1 METEYQNKPG
11 KSIPGF
17 PKKWTLGFQL
27 IVLIIILALV
37 GAGVY
42 YGYPYLNNASKGNKA
57 DLRAGFN
64 NFVGFAPGIDINGG
78 AAPNKESRMYKEFGL
93 TFEAIRMDDMQKL
106 NDALKNGDLDFIFTT
121 TDISPIGMDRTS
133 DLAKMSVMQFL
144 KIDDSRG
151 ADVFIV
157 DRSINTVADLKGK
170 KIACALG
177 WPSNT
182 LLHAT
187 LEAGGLT
194 EEDVKI
200 LPMGDPFAAKTAF
213 TTGNADATV
222 VWSPDDEECL
232 KSRDAKVLTSTDLL
246 PNIIMDGFI
255 ARKDVLE
262 KKKDLFIKLS
272 RAWLTANSEMKD
284 PSKMAQAAQTYK
296 KAFQVPDDVSIILG
310 GMKKI
315 HYATYGDNVN
325 FFGLSTDFTG
335 ITGQQ
340 LYTKMARVYK
350 TGYGNKLTNIVPWAE
365 ASYPGIVQ
373 EISDLKGDAHA
384 AEGQIQFEAPTTA
397 DVKAPAVA
405 IKPVIINFAT
415 GSWALTSE
423 MKEKIENQLG
433 QLSVEFAGMK
443 VRIEGNTDN
452 VGSAAMNRELSQKR
466 AKSVGDYLVKTY
478 NFDPNR
484 FIIVGNGP
492 DKPVSDNNTEDRK
505 SCKPPDRVPAIGKI
519 IGKPPPATRDP
530 A

>member
-1 METEYQNKPG
+1 MTTDYQSQPG
-11 KSIPGF
+11 RSIPGF
-17 PKKWTLGFQL
+17 PKKWTFGFQL
-27 IVLIIILALV
+27 LVLLLIIGAV
-37 GAGVY
+37 GVGVY
-42 YGYPYLNNASKGNKA
+42 YGYPYINKASKGNKA

-64 NFVGFAPGIDINGG
+64 NFVGFAPGLYMNGG
-78 AAPNKESRMYKEFGL
+78 AKPNKESRMYTEFGV
-93 TFEAIRMDDMQKL
+93 TFEAVRMDDMQKL

-121 TDISPIGMDRTS
+121 TDISPIGMDRSS
-133 DLAKMSVMQFL
+133 DLAKMSVVQFL

-157 DRSINTVADLKGK
+157 DKSINTIADLKGK

-194 EEDVKI
+194 QDDVTI

-232 KSRDAKVLTSTDLL
+232 RSRDAKVLTSTNSL

-255 ARKDVLE
+255 ARKEVLE
-262 KKKDLFIKLS
+262 EKKDLFIKLS
-272 RAWLTANSEMKD
+272 KAWLAANAEMRD
-284 PSKMAQAAQTYK
+284 PEKMEQAAQIYK
-296 KAFQVPDDVSIILG
+296 TAFEVPDDVSIILD

-315 HYATYGDNVN
+315 HFANYGDNVN
-325 FFGLSTDFTG
+325 FFGLSTDYTG

-350 TGYGNKLTNIVPWAE
+350 NGYGNSLTNIVPWAE
-365 ASYPGIVQ
+365 ASYPEIVQ
-373 EISDLKGDAHA
+373 AITDLQGDAHV
-384 AEGQIQFEAPTTA
+384 AEGQITFEEPTEA

-405 IKPVIINFAT
+405 VKPIIINFAT
-415 GSWALTSE
+415 GSWTLTAE
-423 MKEKIENQLG
+423 MKDKIENQLG

-443 VRIEGNTDN
+443 VRIEGNTDI
-452 VGSAAMNRELSQKR
+452 VGSANMNRELSRKR
-466 AKSVGDYLVKTY
+466 AQSVADYLVKTY
-478 NFDPNR
+478 SFDPNR

-492 DKPVSDNNTEDRK
+492 DKPVADNSTEEGRA
-505 SCKPPDRVPAIGKI
+505 SNRRTEFQLLGE
-519 IGKPPPATRDP
+519 
-530 A
+530 

>member
-1 METEYQNKPG
+1 MATNYQEKPG
-11 KSIPGF
+11 RSIPGF
-17 PKKWTLGFQL
+17 PKKWTLGFQV
-27 IVLIIILALV
+27 IVLLFIIALV

-42 YGYPYLNNASKGNKA
+42 FGYPYINKATKGNKA
-57 DLRAGFN
+57 DLRGGFN
-64 NFVGFAPGIDINGG
+64 NFVGFAPGINMNGG
-78 AAPNKESRMYKEFGL
+78 AAPNKDSRMYKEFGV

-121 TDISPIGMDRTS
+121 TDISPIGMDRSS
-133 DLAKMSVMQFL
+133 DLAKMSVVQFL

-157 DRSINTVADLKGK
+157 DKSIKTVADLRGK

-194 EEDVKI
+194 EQDVEI

-232 KSRDAKVLTSTDLL
+232 NSRDAKILTSTDLL

-255 ARKDVLE
+255 ARKEVLE
-262 KKKDLFIKLS
+262 EKKDLFIKLS
-272 RAWLTANSEMKD
+272 RAWLVANSEMKD
-284 PSKMAQAAQTYK
+284 PEKMAKAAQTYK
-296 KAFQVPDDVSIILG
+296 IAFEVPDDVSIILD

-315 HYATYGDNVN
+315 HFANYGDNIN
-325 FFGLSTDFTG
+325 FFGLSTDYTG
-335 ITGQQ
+335 LTGQQ

-350 TGYGNKLTNIVPWAE
+350 TGYGNNLTNIVPWAE
-365 ASYPGIVQ
+365 ASYPGVIQ
-373 EISDLKGDAHA
+373 SINDLTGEAHV
-384 AEGQIQFEAPTTA
+384 AEGQIRFEAPTA
-397 DVKAPAVA
+397 SDQNAPAVA
-405 IKPVIINFAT
+405 IKPIIINFETA
-415 GSWALTSE
+415 SWTLTSS
-423 MKEKIENQLG
+423 MKEIIENELG
-433 QLSVEFAGMK
+433 RLSVEFAGMK
-443 VRIEGNTDN
+443 VRIEGNTDI
-452 VGSAAMNRELSQKR
+452 VGSAAMNRDLSYKR
-466 AKSVGDYLVKTY
+466 AKSVADYLVKTY

-492 DKPVSDNNTEDRK
+492 DKPVADNNSEEGRAANRRTEFQLL
-505 SCKPPDRVPAIGKI
+505 GK
-519 IGKPPPATRDP
+519 
-530 A
+530 

>member
-1 METEYQNKPG
+1 MATEYENKSG
-11 KSIPGF
+11 RSIPGF
-17 PKKWTLGFQL
+17 PKSWTFGFQL
-27 IVLIIILALV
+27 IMLLLIL
-37 GAGVY
+37 GAIGVGVY
-42 YGYPYLNNASKGNKA
+42 YGYPYLKNRSAGSQA
-57 DLRAGFN
+57 ELRAGFN
-64 NFVGFAPGIDINGG
+64 NFVGFAPGLYLNGG
-78 AAPNKESRMYKEFGL
+78 AAPNKESRMYKEFGVL
-93 TFEAIRMDDMQKL
+93 FEAIRMDDMQKL

-133 DLAKMSVMQFL
+133 DLAKMSVVQFL

-157 DRSINTVADLKGK
+157 DESINSVADLKGK

-194 EEDVKI
+194 EKDVQI

-232 KSRDAKVLTSTDLL
+232 KSRAAKVLTSTELL

-262 KKKDLFIKLS
+262 KKKDLFVKLS
-272 RAWLTANSEMKD
+272 RAWLVANSEMND
-284 PSKMAQAAQTYK
+284 PAKMAAAAQVYK
-296 KAFQVPDDVSIILG
+296 AAFEVPDDVSIILD

-315 HYATYGDNVN
+315 HFATYGDNVN
-325 FFGLSTDFTG
+325 FFGLSTEYTG

-350 TGYGNKLTNIVPWAE
+350 TGYGNNLSSIVPWAE

-373 EISDLKGDAHA
+373 AITDLQGDLHA
-384 AEGQIQFEAPTTA
+384 AEGQIRFEAPTAA
-397 DVKAPAVA
+397 DETAPAVA
-405 IKPVIINFAT
+405 IKPIIINFAT
-415 GSWALTSE
+415 GSWALSPE
-423 MKEKIENQLG
+423 MKDKIENQLG

-452 VGSAAMNRELSQKR
+452 VGGAAMNRELSYKR
-466 AKSVGDYLVKTY
+466 ARSVADYLVKTY

-492 DKPVSDNNTEDRK
+492 DKPVADNNTEEGRYAN
-505 SCKPPDRVPAIGKI
+505 RRTEFQLLGK
-519 IGKPPPATRDP
+519 
-530 A
+530 

>member
-1 METEYQNKPG
+1 MATDYQTNPG
-11 KSIPGF
+11 TSIPGF
-17 PKKWTLGFQL
+17 PKKWTFGFQL
-27 IVLIIILALV
+27 LVLILILGLI

-42 YGYPYLNNASKGNKA
+42 YGYPYINKASKGNRA

-64 NFVGFAPGIDINGG
+64 NFVGFAPGIDMNGG
-78 AAPNKESRMYKEFGL
+78 AAPNKTSRMYKEFGL
-93 TFEAIRMDDMQKL
+93 TFQAVRMDDMQKL

-121 TDISPIGMDRTS
+121 TDISPIGMDRSS
-133 DLAKMSVMQFL
+133 DLAKMSVVQFL

-157 DRSINTVADLKGK
+157 DKSINTVADLKGK

-194 EEDVKI
+194 EKDVKI
-200 LPMGDPFAAKTAF
+200 LPMGDPMAAKTAF
-213 TTGNADATV
+213 VTGNADATV

-232 KSRDAKVLTSTDLL
+232 KSRDAKVLTNTDLL

-255 ARKDVLE
+255 ARKEVLD
-262 KKKDLFIKLS
+262 KKKELFVKLS
-272 RAWLTANSEMKD
+272 RAWLVANSEMKD
-284 PSKMAQAAQTYK
+284 PAKMAKAAQTYK
-296 KAFQVPDDVSIILG
+296 TAFEVPDDVSIILG

-315 HYATYGDNVN
+315 HFATYGDNIN
-325 FFGLSTDFTG
+325 FFGLSTDYTG

-350 TGYGNKLTNIVPWAE
+350 TGYGNNLTNIVPWAE
-365 ASYPGIVQ
+365 ASYPGIIQV
-373 EISDLKGDAHA
+373 INDLKGDAHS
-384 AEGQIQFEAPTTA
+384 AEGQIQFKAPTAA
-397 DVKAPAVA
+397 DATAPAVA
-405 IKPVIINFAT
+405 IKPIIINFAT
-415 GSWALTSE
+415 ASWALSSE

-452 VGSAAMNRELSQKR
+452 IGSAEMNKELSRKR
-466 AKSVGDYLVKTY
+466 AKSVADYLVKTY
-478 NFDPNR
+478 NFDSNR

-492 DKPVSDNNTEDRK
+492 DKPVANNNSEEGRAANRRTEFQLL
-505 SCKPPDRVPAIGKI
+505 GK
-519 IGKPPPATRDP
+519 
-530 A
+530 

>member
-1 METEYQNKPG
+1 MATTDYQNKPG
-11 KSIPGF
+11 MSIPGF
-17 PKKWTLGFQL
+17 PKSWTFGFQL
-27 IVLIIILALV
+27 IVLIILLGGI

-42 YGYPYLNNASKGNKA
+42 FGYPYMNKASKGNKA

-64 NFVGFAPGIDINGG
+64 NFVGFAPGIDMNGG
-78 AAPNKESRMYKEFGL
+78 AAPNKNSRMFTEFGL
-93 TFEAIRMDDMQKL
+93 TFEAIRMDDMMKL

-121 TDISPIGMDRTS
+121 TDISPIGMDRSS
-133 DLAKMSVMQFL
+133 DLAKMSVVQFL

-157 DRSINTVADLKGK
+157 DSKINTVADLKGK

-194 EEDVKI
+194 EADVTI
-200 LPMGDPFAAKTAF
+200 LPMGDPSAAKTAF

-232 KSRDAKVLTSTDLL
+232 KTRSSKVLTSTDLL

-255 ARKDVLE
+255 ARKEVLE

-272 RAWLTANSEMKD
+272 KAWLVANSEMKD
-284 PSKMAQAAQTYK
+284 PDKMAKAAQTYK
-296 KAFQVPDDVSIILG
+296 TAFEVPDDVRIILS

-315 HYATYGDNVN
+315 HFATYGDNVN
-325 FFGLSTDFTG
+325 FFGLSTDYAG

-350 TGYGNKLTNIVPWAE
+350 NGYGNKLNNIVSWAE

-373 EISDLKGDAHA
+373 AITDLQGDSHA
-384 AEGQIQFEAPTTA
+384 AEGQIKFQAPTA
-397 DVKAPAVA
+397 AEAKSPALA
-405 IKPVIINFAT
+405 TKPIIINFET
-415 GSWALTSE
+415 GSSSLSPD
-423 MKEKIENQLG
+423 MKTKIENQLG

-452 VGSAAMNRELSQKR
+452 VGSPAMNRDLSYKR
-466 AKSVGDYLVKTY
+466 AKSVADYLVKTY
-478 NFDPNR
+478 SFDPNR
-484 FIIVGNGP
+484 FVIVGNGP
-492 DKPVSDNNTEDRK
+492 DKPVANNNTEEGK
-505 SCKPPDRVPAIGKI
+505 SANRRTEFQLLGK
-519 IGKPPPATRDP
+519 
-530 A
+530 

>member
-1 METEYQNKPG
+1 MTTEYENKPG
-11 KSIPGF
+11 RSIPGF
-17 PKKWTLGFQL
+17 PKNWTFGFQL
-27 IVLIIILALV
+27 IVLLIILCAI

-42 YGYPYLNNASKGNKA
+42 FGYPYLNKASKGNKA

-64 NFVGFAPGIDINGG
+64 NFVGFAPGLYMNGG
-78 AAPNKESRMYKEFGL
+78 AAPNKDSRMYKEFGV
-93 TFEAIRMDDMQKL
+93 TFEAVRMDDMQKL

-121 TDISPIGMDRTS
+121 TDISPIGMDRSS
-133 DLAKMSVMQFL
+133 DLAKMSVVQFL

-157 DRSINTVADLKGK
+157 DKSINTIADLKGK

-194 EEDVKI
+194 EKDVKI

-232 KSRDAKVLTSTDLL
+232 RSRDAKVLTSTDLL

-255 ARKDVLE
+255 ARKEVLE

-272 RAWLTANSEMKD
+272 RAWLVANSEMKD
-284 PSKMAQAAQTYK
+284 PEAMAKAAQIYK
-296 KAFQVPDDVSIILG
+296 IAFEVPDDVSIILD

-315 HYATYGDNVN
+315 HFANYGDNIN
-325 FFGLSTDFTG
+325 FFGLSTDYTG

-350 TGYGNKLTNIVPWAE
+350 TGYGNNLTNIVSWAE

-373 EISDLKGDAHA
+373 SINDLQGEAHV
-384 AEGQIQFEAPTTA
+384 AEGQIRFEAPKA
-397 DVKAPAVA
+397 SDANAPAVA
-405 IKPVIINFAT
+405 IKPIIINFAT
-415 GSWALTSE
+415 GSWALTAQS
-423 MKEKIENQLG
+423 KDIIETELG

-452 VGSAAMNRELSQKR
+452 VGGAAMNRQLSYKR
-466 AKSVGDYLVKTY
+466 AKSVADYLVKTY

-484 FIIVGNGP
+484 FVIVGNGP
-492 DKPVSDNNTEDRK
+492 DKPVADNNTEEGRAAN
-505 SCKPPDRVPAIGKI
+505 RRTEFQLLGK
-519 IGKPPPATRDP
+519 
-530 A
+530 

>member
-1 METEYQNKPG
+1 MATDYENRPG
-11 KSIPGF
+11 PSIPGL
-17 PKKWTLGFQL
+17 PSKWTFGFQL
-27 IVLIIILALV
+27 IVLILILGV
-37 GAGVY
+37 IGGGVY
-42 YGYPYLNNASKGNKA
+42 FGYPYIKNASKGSKA

-64 NFVGFAPGIDINGG
+64 NFVGFAPGIDMNGG
-78 AAPNKESRMYKEFGL
+78 AAPNKNSRMYKEFGL

-121 TDISPIGMDRTS
+121 TDISPIGMDRSS
-133 DLAKMSVMQFL
+133 DLAKMSVAQFL

-157 DRSINTVADLKGK
+157 DESIKSVADLKGK

-194 EEDVKI
+194 EQDVKI
-200 LPMGDPFAAKTAF
+200 LPMADPAAAKTAF

-232 KSRDAKVLTSTDLL
+232 KSRASKVLTSTDLL

-272 RAWLTANSEMKD
+272 KAWLVANSEMKD
-284 PSKMAQAAQTYK
+284 PEKMAKAAQTYK
-296 KAFQVPDDVSIILG
+296 TAFEVPDDVRIILG

-315 HYATYGDNVN
+315 HYATYGDNIN
-325 FFGLSTDFTG
+325 FFGLSTDFAG

-350 TGYGNKLTNIVPWAE
+350 NGYGNKLTNIVPWAE
-365 ASYPGIVQ
+365 ASYPNIIQ
-373 EISDLKGDAHA
+373 AITDLQGDAHA
-384 AEGQIQFEAPTTA
+384 AEGQIQFKAPTAA
-397 DVKAPAVA
+397 DAKVPALA
-405 IKPVIINFAT
+405 TKPIIINFAT
-415 GSWALTSE
+415 GSWALTPD
-423 MKEKIENQLG
+423 MKDKIENQLG
-433 QLSVEFAGMK
+433 HLSVEFAGMK

-452 VGSAAMNRELSQKR
+452 VGSAAMNRELSYKR
-466 AKSVGDYLVKTY
+466 AKSVADYLVKTY
-478 NFDPNR
+478 NFDQNR
-484 FIIVGNGP
+484 FVIVGNGP
-492 DKPVSDNNTEDRK
+492 DKPVQKNNSEEGKAANRRTEFQLL
-505 SCKPPDRVPAIGKI
+505 GK
-519 IGKPPPATRDP
+519 
-530 A
+530 

>member
-1 METEYQNKPG
+1 MATDYQNKPG
-11 KSIPGF
+11 RSIPGF

-27 IVLIIILALV
+27 IVLILILGLI
-37 GAGVY
+37 GGGVY
-42 YGYPYLNNASKGNKA
+42 FGYPYLNKASKGNKA

-64 NFVGFAPGIDINGG
+64 NFVGFAPGIDMNGG
-78 AAPNKESRMYKEFGL
+78 AAPNKNSRMFKEFGL
-93 TFEAIRMDDMQKL
+93 TFEAVRMDDMQKL

-121 TDISPIGMDRTS
+121 TDISPIGMDRSS
-133 DLAKMSVMQFL
+133 DLAKISVVQFL

-157 DRSINTVADLKGK
+157 DKSINTVADLKGK

-194 EEDVKI
+194 EQDVEI

-255 ARKDVLE
+255 ARKEILE
-262 KKKDLFIKLS
+262 KKKDLFVKLS
-272 RAWLTANSEMKD
+272 RAWLVANSEMKD
-284 PSKMAQAAQTYK
+284 PSKMAKAAQTYK
-296 KAFQVPDDVSIILG
+296 IAFEVPDDVNIILG

-315 HYATYGDNVN
+315 HFATYGDNIN
-325 FFGLSTDFTG
+325 FFGLSTDYTG

-350 TGYGNKLTNIVPWAE
+350 TGYGNKLTNVVPWAE
-365 ASYPGIVQ
+365 FSYTGIIQ
-373 EISDLKGDAHA
+373 AINDLQGNAHL
-384 AEGQIQFEAPTTA
+384 AEGQIQFEAPTAA
-397 DVKAPAVA
+397 DANAPAVA

-415 GSWALTSE
+415 GSWALNPE
-423 MKEKIENQLG
+423 MKTKIENQLG

-452 VGSAAMNRELSQKR
+452 IGNAEMNKELSKKR
-466 AKSVGDYLVKTY
+466 AKSVADYLVKTY

-484 FIIVGNGP
+484 FIIVGNGQ
-492 DKPVSDNNTEDRK
+492 DKPVADNNSDEGKAANRRTEFQLL
-505 SCKPPDRVPAIGKI
+505 GK
-519 IGKPPPATRDP
+519 
-530 A
+530 

>member
-1 METEYQNKPG
+1 MATDFQNKPAT
-11 KSIPGF
+11 SIPGF
-17 PKKWTLGFQL
+17 PQNWTFGFQL
-27 IVLIIILALV
+27 IVLILLLGVI
-37 GAGVY
+37 GSGVY
-42 YGYPYLNNASKGNKA
+42 FGYPYLNKESKGNKA
-57 DLRAGFN
+57 ELRAGFN
-64 NFVGFAPGIDINGG
+64 NFVGFAPGIDMNGG
-78 AAPNKESRMYKEFGL
+78 SKPNKNSRMYKEFGVL
-93 TFEAIRMDDMQKL
+93 FEAVRMDDMQKL

-133 DLAKMSVMQFL
+133 DLAKMSVVQFL

-157 DRSINTVADLKGK
+157 DAKINSVADLKGK

-194 EEDVKI
+194 EADVQI
-200 LPMGDPFAAKTAF
+200 LPMGDPSAAKTAF

-232 KSRDAKVLTSTDLL
+232 KARSSKVLTSTDLL

-255 ARKDVLE
+255 ARKEVLE
-262 KKKDLFIKLS
+262 KKKDLFVKLS
-272 RAWLTANSEMKD
+272 KAWMVANSEMKD
-284 PSKMAQAAQTYK
+284 PARMAKAAQTYK
-296 KAFQVPDDVSIILG
+296 TAFEVPDDATIILN

-315 HYATYGDNVN
+315 HFATYGDNVN
-325 FFGLSTDFTG
+325 FFGLSTDYSG

-340 LYTKMARVYK
+340 LYSKMARVYK
-350 TGYGNKLTNIVPWAE
+350 TGYGNKLTNIVSWAE
-365 ASYPGIVQ
+365 ASYPSIVQ
-373 EISDLKGDAHA
+373 SVNDLTGEKHA
-384 AEGQIQFEAPTTA
+384 AEGQIKFEAPTVA
-397 DVKAPAVA
+397 ESKAKAVA
-405 IKPVIINFAT
+405 VKPVIINFAT
-415 GSWALTSE
+415 GSFALTAD
-423 MKEKIENQLG
+423 MKAKIENQLG

-452 VGSAAMNRELSQKR
+452 VGSAAMNRELSYKR

-478 NFDPNR
+478 SFDPNR

-492 DKPVSDNNTEDRK
+492 DKPVANNNTEDGK
-505 SCKPPDRVPAIGKI
+505 SANRRTEFQLLGK
-519 IGKPPPATRDP
+519 
-530 A
+530 

>member
-1 METEYQNKPG
+1 MATDYQDKPG
-11 KSIPGF
+11 PSIPGF
-17 PKKWTLGFQL
+17 PRNWTFGFQL
-27 IVLIIILALV
+27 VVLIIILGLL

-42 YGYPYLNNASKGNKA
+42 FGYPYMNKASRGSKA

-64 NFVGFAPGIDINGG
+64 NFVGFAPGMALNGG

-93 TFEAIRMDDMQKL
+93 TFEAVRMDDMQKL

-121 TDISPIGMDRTS
+121 TDISPIGMDRSS

-157 DRSINTVADLKGK
+157 DQSINTIADLKGK

-194 EEDVKI
+194 EEDVQI
-200 LPMGDPFAAKTAF
+200 IPMADPFAAKTAF
-213 TTGNADATV
+213 TTGNVDATV

-232 KSRDAKVLTSTDLL
+232 KSRNAKVLTSTDLL

-272 RAWLTANSEMKD
+272 KAWLVANSEMSD
-284 PSKMAQAAQTYK
+284 PAKMASAAQIYK
-296 KAFQVPDDVSIILG
+296 VAFDVPDDVSIILN

-315 HYATYGDNVN
+315 HFATYGDNIN

-350 TGYGNKLTNIVPWAE
+350 TGYGNKLSNIVPWAE
-365 ASYPGIVQ
+365 ASYPGIIQ
-373 EISDLKGDAHA
+373 AITDLTGEAHA
-384 AEGQIQFEAPTTA
+384 AEGQIRFDTPTTG
-397 DVKAPAVA
+397 DTNAPAVA

-415 GSWALTSE
+415 GTWALTAE
-423 MKEKIENQLG
+423 MKERIENQLG

-452 VGSAAMNRELSQKR
+452 VGSAEMNRALSFKR
-466 AKSVGDYLVKTY
+466 AKSVADYLVKTY
-478 NFDPNR
+478 SFDPNR

-492 DKPVSDNNTEDRK
+492 DKPVATNDTEE
-505 SCKPPDRVPAIGKI
+505 GKAANRRTEFQLL
-519 IGKPPPATRDP
+519 GK
-530 A
+530 

>member
-1 METEYQNKPG
+1 MATDYQNKQG
-11 KSIPGF
+11 ATIPGF
-17 PKKWTLGFQL
+17 PAKWTFGFQL
-27 IVLIIILALV
+27 IVLIIILGTL
-37 GAGVY
+37 GAAVY
-42 YGYPYLNNASKGNKA
+42 FGYPYINKASKGNKP
-57 DLRAGFN
+57 DLRGGFN
-64 NFVGFAPGIDINGG
+64 NFVGFAPGIDMNGG
-78 AAPNKESRMYKEFGL
+78 AAPNKESRMYKEFGI
-93 TFEAIRMDDMQKL
+93 TFEAVRMDDMQKL

-121 TDISPIGMDRTS
+121 TDISPIGMDRSS

-157 DRSINTVADLKGK
+157 DKSINTVGDLKGK

-194 EEDVKI
+194 EQDVKI

-213 TTGNADATV
+213 TTGNVDATV

-232 KSRDAKVLTSTDLL
+232 KSRDARVLTSTDLL

-255 ARKDVLE
+255 ARKEVLE
-262 KKKDLFIKLS
+262 TKKELFVKLS
-272 RAWLTANSEMKD
+272 RAWLVANSEMKD
-284 PSKMAQAAQTYK
+284 PEKMAKAAQTYK
-296 KAFQVPDDVSIILG
+296 VAFEVPDDVSIILG

-315 HYATYGDNVN
+315 HFATYGDNIN
-325 FFGLSTDFTG
+325 FFGLSTDYTG

-350 TGYGNKLTNIVPWAE
+350 TGYGNNLTNIVPWAE
-365 ASYPGIVQ
+365 ASYPGIIQ
-373 EISDLKGDAHA
+373 SLTDLQGDAHA

-397 DVKAPAVA
+397 DANAPAVA
-405 IKPVIINFAT
+405 IKPIIINFAT
-415 GSWALTSE
+415 GTWALTPD

-452 VGSAAMNRELSQKR
+452 IGSPEMNRELSQKR

-492 DKPVSDNNTEDRK
+492 DKPLADNNSEEGRAANRRTEFQLL
-505 SCKPPDRVPAIGKI
+505 GK
-519 IGKPPPATRDP
+519 
-530 A
+530 

>member
-1 METEYQNKPG
+1 MATDYSTKPG
-11 KSIPGF
+11 PSIPGF
-17 PKKWTLGFQL
+17 PKKWTFGFQM
-27 IVLIIILALV
+27 IVLLIILGAI

-42 YGYPYLNNASKGNKA
+42 FGYPYLNKASNGNKA

-64 NFVGFAPGIDINGG
+64 NFVGFAPGLEMNGG
-78 AAPNKESRMYKEFGL
+78 AKPNKESRMYKEYGVL
-93 TFEAIRMDDMQKL
+93 FEAVRIDDMQKL
-106 NDALKNGDLDFIFTT
+106 NDALKIGELDFIFTT
-121 TDISPIGMDRTS
+121 TDISPIGMDRSS
-133 DLAKMSVMQFL
+133 DLAKMSVVQFL

-157 DRSINTVADLKGK
+157 DESINTVADLKGK

-194 EEDVKI
+194 EQDVQI
-200 LPMGDPFAAKTAF
+200 LPMADPFQAKTAF

-232 KSRDAKVLTSTDLL
+232 KSRAAKVLTSTSLL

-255 ARKDVLE
+255 ARKEVLE

-272 RAWLTANSEMKD
+272 KAWLVANSEMMD
-284 PSKMAQAAQTYK
+284 PAKMAKAAQTYK
-296 KAFQVPDDVSIILG
+296 TAFEVPDDVSIILD

-315 HYATYGDNVN
+315 HFATYGDNVN
-325 FFGLSTDFTG
+325 FFGLSTEYTG

-350 TGYGNKLTNIVPWAE
+350 TGYGNNLTNIVPWAE

-373 EISDLKGDAHA
+373 AITDLQGDAHA
-384 AEGQIQFEAPTTA
+384 AEGQIQFNAPTPA
-397 DVKAPAVA
+397 DEKAPAVA
-405 IKPVIINFAT
+405 IKPIIINFAT
-415 GSWALTSE
+415 GSWALTPD

-433 QLSVEFAGMK
+433 QLSVEFAGMR

-452 VGSAAMNRELSQKR
+452 VGGADMNRELSYKR
-466 AKSVGDYLVKTY
+466 AKSVGDFLVKTY
-478 NFDPNR
+478 NFDQNR

-492 DKPVSDNNTEDRK
+492 DKPVATNSTEE
-505 SCKPPDRVPAIGKI
+505 GKAANRRTEFQLL
-519 IGKPPPATRDP
+519 GK
-530 A
+530 

>member
-1 METEYQNKPG
+1 METDYQSKPG
-11 KSIPGF
+11 RSIPGF

-27 IVLIIILALV
+27 IVLLLIIALI

-42 YGYPYLNNASKGNKA
+42 FGYPYLNKVSKGNSA

-64 NFVGFAPGIDINGG
+64 NFVGFAPGINMNGG
-78 AAPNKESRMYKEFGL
+78 AAPNKNSRMYKEFGL
-93 TFEAIRMDDMQKL
+93 TFEAVRMDDMQKL

-121 TDISPIGMDRTS
+121 TDISPIGMDKSS
-133 DLAKMSVMQFL
+133 DLAKMSVVQFL

-157 DRSINTVADLKGK
+157 DKSINTVADLKGK

-194 EEDVKI
+194 EKDVQI

-232 KSRDAKVLTSTDLL
+232 KSRDARVLTSTDLL

-255 ARKDVLE
+255 ARKEVLE
-262 KKKDLFIKLS
+262 KKKDLFVKLA
-272 RAWLTANSEMKD
+272 RAWLVANAEMTD
-284 PSKMAQAAQTYK
+284 PAKMAEAAQTYK
-296 KAFQVPDDVSIILG
+296 TAFEVPDDVGIILN

-315 HYATYGDNVN
+315 HFATYGDNIN

-350 TGYGNKLTNIVPWAE
+350 TGYGNNLTNIVPWAE
-365 ASYPGIVQ
+365 ASYPDIIQ
-373 EISDLKGDAHA
+373 SINDLQGDMNA
-384 AEGQIQFEAPTTA
+384 AEGQIKFASPTAA
-397 DVKAPAVA
+397 DENAPAVA
-405 IKPVIINFAT
+405 IKPIIINFST
-415 GSWALTSE
+415 GSWTLSSD
-423 MKEKIENQLG
+423 MKNKIENDLG

-443 VRIEGNTDN
+443 VRIEGNTDM
-452 VGSAAMNRELSQKR
+452 VGSAAMNRELSYKR
-466 AKSVGDYLVKTY
+466 AKSVADYLVKTY

-492 DKPVSDNNTEDRK
+492 DKPVADNNSEAGRAANRRTEFQLL
-505 SCKPPDRVPAIGKI
+505 GK
-519 IGKPPPATRDP
+519 
-530 A
+530 

>member
-1 METEYQNKPG
+1 MTTDYQPKQG

-17 PKKWTLGFQL
+17 PKNWTLGFQM
-27 IVLIIILALV
+27 IVLIIIIGIIGV
-37 GAGVY
+37 GVY
-42 YGYPYLNNASKGNKA
+42 YGYPYLNKASKGGRA

-64 NFVGFAPGIDINGG
+64 NFVGFAPGINMNDG
-78 AAPNKESRMYKEFGL
+78 AAPNKTSRMYKEFGL
-93 TFEAIRMDDMQKL
+93 TFEAVRMDDMQKL

-121 TDISPIGMDRTS
+121 TDISPISMDRSS

-157 DRSINTVADLKGK
+157 DKSINTIADLKGK

-187 LEAGGLT
+187 LEAGGLS
-194 EEDVKI
+194 EKDVQI

-232 KSRDAKVLTSTDLL
+232 KSRDAKVLTSTYML

-255 ARKDVLE
+255 ARKEVLE

-272 RAWLTANSEMKD
+272 KAWLIANSEMKD
-284 PSKMAQAAQTYK
+284 PAKMAKAAETYK
-296 KAFQVPDDVSIILG
+296 RAFEVPDDASVILA

-315 HYATYGDNVN
+315 HFATYGDNVN

-350 TGYGNKLTNIVPWAE
+350 TGYGNSLTNIVPWAE
-365 ASYPGIVQ
+365 ASYPDIVQ
-373 EISDLKGDAHA
+373 AITDLKGEANA
-384 AEGQIQFEAPTTA
+384 AEGQIQFEQ
-397 DVKAPAVA
+397 KASDKKAAAVA

-415 GSWALTSE
+415 GSWTLTAE
-423 MKEKIENQLG
+423 MKDIIETQLG

-452 VGSAAMNRELSQKR
+452 VGGAAMNRDLSYKR
-466 AKSVGDYLVKTY
+466 AQSVADYLVKTY
-478 NFDPNR
+478 NFDPKR

-492 DKPVSDNNTEDRK
+492 DKPVSDNNTETGRAAN
-505 SCKPPDRVPAIGKI
+505 RRTEFQLIGE
-519 IGKPPPATRDP
+519 
-530 A
+530 

>member
-1 METEYQNKPG
+1 MTTDYQNKPG

-17 PKKWTLGFQL
+17 PKNWTLGFQL
-27 IVLIIILALV
+27 IVLLIILAAI

-42 YGYPYLNNASKGNKA
+42 YGYPYMNKATKSNKA

-64 NFVGFAPGIDINGG
+64 NFVGFAPGIDMNGG
-78 AAPNKESRMYKEFGL
+78 AAPNKNSRMYKEFGI

-121 TDISPIGMDRTS
+121 TDISPIGMDRSS
-133 DLAKMSVMQFL
+133 DLAKMSVVQFL

-157 DRSINTVADLKGK
+157 DESIKTVADLKGK

-194 EEDVKI
+194 EKDVQI

-213 TTGNADATV
+213 TTGNTDATV

-232 KSRDAKVLTSTDLL
+232 KSRAARVLTSTDLL

-255 ARKDVLE
+255 ARKEVLE
-262 KKKDLFIKLS
+262 EKKDLFIKLS
-272 RAWLTANSEMKD
+272 KAWLVANSEMQD
-284 PSKMAQAAQTYK
+284 PAKMAKAAQTYK
-296 KAFQVPDDVSIILG
+296 IAFEVPDDVSIILD

-315 HYATYGDNVN
+315 HFATYGDNIN
-325 FFGLSTDFTG
+325 FFGLSTDYTG
-335 ITGQQ
+335 LTGQQ

-350 TGYGNKLTNIVPWAE
+350 TGYGNNLTNIVPWAE
-365 ASYPGIVQ
+365 ASYPGIIQ
-373 EISDLKGDAHA
+373 AINDLQGTAHA
-384 AEGQIQFEAPTTA
+384 AEGQIQFKTPTAA
-397 DVKAPAVA
+397 DEKTPAVA
-405 IKPVIINFAT
+405 IKPIIINFAT
-415 GSWALTSE
+415 ASWSLTAE

-433 QLSVEFAGMK
+433 SLSVEFAGMK

-452 VGSAAMNRELSQKR
+452 VGSAAMNRDLSYKR
-466 AKSVGDYLVKTY
+466 AKSVADFLVKTY
-478 NFDPNR
+478 SFDPNR

-492 DKPVSDNNTEDRK
+492 DKPVADNNSEEGRSANRRTEFQLL
-505 SCKPPDRVPAIGKI
+505 GK
-519 IGKPPPATRDP
+519 
-530 A
+530 

>member
-1 METEYQNKPG
+1 MATDYQPKPG
-11 KSIPGF
+11 PSIPGF
-17 PKKWTLGFQL
+17 PKNWTFGFQL
-27 IVLIIILALV
+27 IVLLIILGAI

-42 YGYPYLNNASKGNKA
+42 FGYPYLNKAAKGDKA

-64 NFVGFAPGIDINGG
+64 NFVGFAPGLEMNGG
-78 AAPNKESRMYKEFGL
+78 AKPNKNSRMYKEFGVM
-93 TFEAIRMDDMQKL
+93 FEAIRMDDMQKL

-121 TDISPIGMDRTS
+121 TDISPIGMDRS
-133 DLAKMSVMQFL
+133 GDLAKMGVAQFL

-157 DRSINTVADLKGK
+157 DEKIQTVADLKGK

-194 EEDVKI
+194 ENDVQI

-232 KSRDAKVLTSTDLL
+232 KSRPSKVLTSTNLL

-255 ARKDVLE
+255 ARKEVLE
-262 KKKDLFIKLS
+262 KKKELFVKLS
-272 RAWLTANSEMKD
+272 KAWLVANAEMKN
-284 PSKMAQAAQTYK
+284 PSKMASAAATYK
-296 KAFQVPDDVSIILG
+296 TAFEVPDDVSIILG

-315 HYATYGDNVN
+315 HFATYGDNVN
-325 FFGLSTDFTG
+325 FFGLSTDYTG

-350 TGYGNKLTNIVPWAE
+350 NNYGNNLSNIVPWAE

-373 EISDLKGDAHA
+373 SINDLQGEIHA
-384 AEGQIQFEAPTTA
+384 AEGQVQFEAPTSKDYKSQA
-397 DVKAPAVA
+397 LA

-415 GSWALTSE
+415 GSWGLTPDA
-423 MKEKIENQLG
+423 KEKIENQLG

-452 VGSAAMNRELSQKR
+452 VGSADMNRELSYKR
-466 AKSVGDYLVKTY
+466 AKSVADYLVKTY
-478 NFDPNR
+478 GFDTNR
-484 FIIVGNGP
+484 FVIVGNGP
-492 DKPVSDNNTEDRK
+492 DKPVATNATEEGRAAN
-505 SCKPPDRVPAIGKI
+505 RRTEFQLLGN
-519 IGKPPPATRDP
+519 
-530 A
+530 

>member
-1 METEYQNKPG
+1 MATDYQTNPG
-11 KSIPGF
+11 RSIPGF

-27 IVLIIILALV
+27 IVLLIILGAI

-42 YGYPYLNNASKGNKA
+42 YGYPYLNKASRGNVA

-64 NFVGFAPGIDINGG
+64 NFVGFAPGINMNGG
-78 AAPNKESRMYKEFGL
+78 AAPNKESRMYKEFGI

-133 DLAKMSVMQFL
+133 DLAKMSVVQFL

-157 DRSINTVADLKGK
+157 DESINTVGDLRGK
-170 KIACALG
+170 TIACALG

-187 LEAGGLT
+187 LEAGSLT
-194 EEDVKI
+194 EQDVRI

-232 KSRDAKVLTSTDLL
+232 KSRPSKVLTSTELL

-255 ARKDVLE
+255 ARKEVLE
-262 KKKDLFIKLS
+262 KKKELFVKLS
-272 RAWLTANSEMKD
+272 RAWLVANSEMKD
-284 PSKMAQAAQTYK
+284 PAKMAQAAQTYK
-296 KAFQVPDDVSIILG
+296 IAFEVPDDASIILD

-315 HYATYGDNVN
+315 HFATYGDNVN
-325 FFGLSTDFTG
+325 FFGLSTDYTG
-335 ITGQQ
+335 LTGQQ

-350 TGYGNKLTNIVPWAE
+350 SGYGNKLTNIVPWAE

-373 EISDLKGDAHA
+373 SISDLQGDAHA
-384 AEGQIQFEAPTTA
+384 AEGQIQFETPTVA
-397 DVKAPAVA
+397 DVNAPAVA
-405 IKPVIINFAT
+405 IKPIIINFAT
-415 GSWALTSE
+415 GSWALTPD

-452 VGSAAMNRELSQKR
+452 VGGAAMNRDLSEKR
-466 AKSVGDYLVKTY
+466 AKSVADYLVKTY

-492 DKPVSDNNTEDRK
+492 DKPVADNGSEEGRAANRRTEFQLL
-505 SCKPPDRVPAIGKI
+505 GK
-519 IGKPPPATRDP
+519 
-530 A
+530 

>member
-1 METEYQNKPG
+1 MVTDYQNKPG

-17 PKKWTLGFQL
+17 PKSWTFGFQL
-27 IVLIIILALV
+27 IVLLLLL
-37 GAGVY
+37 GAIGSGVY
-42 YGYPYLNNASKGNKA
+42 YGYPYMNKASNGNKA

-64 NFVGFAPGIDINGG
+64 NFVGFAPGIDMNGG
-78 AAPNKESRMYKEFGL
+78 AAPNKNSRMYKEFGVL
-93 TFEAIRMDDMQKL
+93 FEAIRMDDMQKL

-121 TDISPIGMDRTS
+121 TDISPIGMDRSS
-133 DLAKMSVMQFL
+133 DLAKMSVVQFL

-157 DRSINTVADLKGK
+157 DESINSVADLRGK

-177 WPSNT
+177 WPCNT

-194 EEDVKI
+194 EKDVEI

-232 KSRDAKVLTSTDLL
+232 KSRASKVLTSTDML

-255 ARKDVLE
+255 ARKEVLE
-262 KKKDLFIKLS
+262 QKKDLFIKLS
-272 RAWLTANSEMKD
+272 KAWMVANSEMSD
-284 PSKMAQAAQTYK
+284 PEKMAKAALTYK
-296 KAFQVPDDVSIILG
+296 TAFEVPDDVSTILG

-315 HYATYGDNVN
+315 HFATYGDNFN
-325 FFGLSTDFTG
+325 FFGLSTDYAG

-350 TGYGNKLTNIVPWAE
+350 TSYGNNLTNVVSWAE

-373 EISDLKGDAHA
+373 GITDLQGDAHA
-384 AEGQIQFEAPTTA
+384 AEGQIKFEAPTTA
-397 DVKAPAVA
+397 DVKTVALAV
-405 IKPVIINFAT
+405 KPIIITFAT
-415 GSWALTSE
+415 GSWALTPE
-423 MKEKIENQLG
+423 VKDKIENQLG
-433 QLSVEFAGMK
+433 QLSVEFAGIK

-452 VGSAAMNRELSQKR
+452 VGSAAMNRDLSYKR
-466 AKSVGDYLVKTY
+466 SKSVADFLVKTY

-492 DKPVSDNNTEDRK
+492 DKPVADNNTEEGR
-505 SCKPPDRVPAIGKI
+505 SANRRTEFQLLGK
-519 IGKPPPATRDP
+519 
-530 A
+530 

>member
-1 METEYQNKPG
+1 METDYQNKPG
-11 KSIPGF
+11 RSIPGF

-27 IVLIIILALV
+27 IVLLLILGLV

-42 YGYPYLNNASKGNKA
+42 FGYPYLNKATKGNVA

-64 NFVGFAPGIDINGG
+64 NFVGFAPGIHMNGG
-78 AAPNKESRMYKEFGL
+78 AAPNKNSRMYKEFGI

-121 TDISPIGMDRTS
+121 TDISPIGMDRSS
-133 DLAKMSVMQFL
+133 DLAKMSVVQFL

-157 DRSINTVADLKGK
+157 DESINSVADLKGK

-194 EEDVKI
+194 EQDVQI

-213 TTGNADATV
+213 ITGNADATV

-232 KSRDAKVLTSTDLL
+232 KSRASKVLTSTELL

-255 ARKDVLE
+255 ARKDILE
-262 KKKDLFIKLS
+262 KKKDFFIKLS
-272 RAWLTANSEMKD
+272 RAWLVANSEMRD
-284 PSKMAQAAQTYK
+284 PAKMADAAQTYK
-296 KAFQVPDDVSIILG
+296 AAFEVPDDVSTILD

-315 HYATYGDNVN
+315 HFATYGDNVN
-325 FFGLSTDFTG
+325 FFGLSTEYTG

-350 TGYGNKLTNIVPWAE
+350 AGYGNNMSSIVPWAE
-365 ASYPGIVQ
+365 ASYPGIVLA
-373 EISDLKGDAHA
+373 INDLQSDAHA
-384 AEGQIQFEAPTTA
+384 AEGQIQFESPTPA
-397 DVKAPAVA
+397 DEKAPAIA
-405 IKPVIINFAT
+405 IKPIIINFAT
-415 GSWALTSE
+415 GSWALAPD

-452 VGSAAMNRELSQKR
+452 VGGVAMNKDLSYKR
-466 AKSVGDYLVKTY
+466 AKSVANYLVKTY

-484 FIIVGNGP
+484 FVIVGNGP
-492 DKPVSDNNTEDRK
+492 DKPVADNNTEEGRAAN
-505 SCKPPDRVPAIGKI
+505 RRTEFQLLGK
-519 IGKPPPATRDP
+519 
-530 A
+530 

>member
-1 METEYQNKPG
+1 MATDYQTKPG

-17 PKKWTLGFQL
+17 PKNWTLGFQL
-27 IVLIIILALV
+27 IVLLIILGII

-42 YGYPYLNNASKGNKA
+42 YGYPYLNKVSKGNKA

-64 NFVGFAPGIDINGG
+64 NFVGFAPGIDLNGG
-78 AAPNKESRMYKEFGL
+78 AAPNKNSRMYKEFGL
-93 TFEAIRMDDMQKL
+93 TFEAVRMDDMQKL

-121 TDISPIGMDRTS
+121 TDISPIGMDRSS
-133 DLAKMSVMQFL
+133 DLAKMSVVQFL

-157 DRSINTVADLKGK
+157 DKSINTITDLKGK

-194 EEDVKI
+194 EKDVQI

-232 KSRDAKVLTSTDLL
+232 KSRDAKILTSTYML

-272 RAWLTANSEMKD
+272 KAWLVANSEMKD
-284 PSKMAQAAQTYK
+284 PAKMAKAAQTYK
-296 KAFQVPDDVSIILG
+296 TAFEVPDDASIILA

-325 FFGLSTDFTG
+325 FFGLSTDYTG

-350 TGYGNKLTNIVPWAE
+350 SGYGNKLTTIVPWAE
-365 ASYPGIVQ
+365 ASYPDIVQ
-373 EISDLKGDAHA
+373 AITDLKGEANA
-384 AEGQIQFEAPTTA
+384 AEGQIQFEQKPS
-397 DVKAPAVA
+397 DVKAHAVA

-415 GSWALTSE
+415 GSWTLTSE
-423 MKEKIENQLG
+423 MKDIIENQLG

-452 VGSAAMNRELSQKR
+452 VGGAAMNRDLSYKR
-466 AKSVGDYLVKTY
+466 AKSVADYLVKTY

-492 DKPVSDNNTEDRK
+492 DKPVSNNNTEEGRAAN
-505 SCKPPDRVPAIGKI
+505 RR
-519 IGKPPPATRDP
+519 TEFQLLEE
-530 A
+530 

>member
-1 METEYQNKPG
+1 MATDYQSNPG
-11 KSIPGF
+11 MSIPGF
-17 PKKWTLGFQL
+17 PQKWTFGFQL
-27 IVLIIILALV
+27 IVLILIVGLI
-37 GAGVY
+37 GAGVFF
-42 YGYPYLNNASKGNKA
+42 GYPYMNKASKGNDA

-64 NFVGFAPGIDINGG
+64 NFVGFAPGIYMNGG
-78 AAPNKESRMYKEFGL
+78 AAPNKESRMYKEFGV

-121 TDISPIGMDRTS
+121 TDISPIGMDRSS

-157 DRSINTVADLKGK
+157 DKSINTIADLKGK

-194 EEDVKI
+194 EADVEI

-255 ARKDVLE
+255 ARKEVLE
-262 KKKDLFIKLS
+262 QKKDLFIKLS
-272 RAWLTANSEMKD
+272 RAWLVANAEMKD
-284 PSKMAQAAQTYK
+284 EAKMAKAAQTYK
-296 KAFQVPDDVSIILG
+296 LAFEVPDDVSIILD

-315 HYATYGDNVN
+315 HFANYGDNIN
-325 FFGLSTDFTG
+325 FFGLSTDYTG
-335 ITGQQ
+335 LTGQQ

-350 TGYGNKLTNIVPWAE
+350 TGYGNNLTNIVPWAE
-365 ASYPGIVQ
+365 ASYPGIIQ
-373 EISDLKGDAHA
+373 SINDLQGDAHV
-384 AEGQIQFEAPTTA
+384 AEGQIQFQAPTA
-397 DVKAPAVA
+397 SDEKAPAVA
-405 IKPVIINFAT
+405 IKPIIINFETA
-415 GSWALTSE
+415 SWTLTAS
-423 MKEKIENQLG
+423 MKETIENQLG

-452 VGSAAMNRELSQKR
+452 VGSADMNRDLSYKR
-466 AKSVGDYLVKTY
+466 AKSVADYLVKTY
-478 NFDPNR
+478 SFDPNR

-492 DKPVSDNNTEDRK
+492 DKPVAANNSEEGRAANRRTEFQLL
-505 SCKPPDRVPAIGKI
+505 GK
-519 IGKPPPATRDP
+519 
-530 A
+530 

>member
-1 METEYQNKPG
+1 METDYQNKPG
-11 KSIPGF
+11 ISIPGF
-17 PKKWTLGFQL
+17 PKKWTFGFQL
-27 IVLIIILALV
+27 IVLLIILGLL

-42 YGYPYLNNASKGNKA
+42 YGYPYMNKASKGNKA

-64 NFVGFAPGIDINGG
+64 NFVGFAPGIDLNGG
-78 AAPNKESRMYKEFGL
+78 AAPNKNSRMYKEFGI
-93 TFEAIRMDDMQKL
+93 TFEAVRMDDMQKL

-121 TDISPIGMDRTS
+121 TDISPIGMDRSS

-194 EEDVKI
+194 ENDVKI
-200 LPMGDPFAAKTAF
+200 LPMGDPSAAKNAF

-262 KKKDLFIKLS
+262 KKKDLFVKLS
-272 RAWLTANSEMKD
+272 KAWLVANSEMKD
-284 PSKMAQAAQTYK
+284 PAKMAKAAQTYK
-296 KAFQVPDDVSIILG
+296 TAFQVPDDASVILA

-335 ITGQQ
+335 LTGQQ

-350 TGYGNKLTNIVPWAE
+350 TGYGNNLTNIVPWAE
-365 ASYPGIVQ
+365 ASFPGIVQ
-373 EISDLKGDAHA
+373 AITDLTGEANA
-384 AEGQIQFEAPTTA
+384 AEGQIQFAAPTTA
-397 DVKAPAVA
+397 DTKAPAVA
-405 IKPVIINFAT
+405 IKPIIINFTT
-415 GSWALTSE
+415 GSWALTPE
-423 MKEKIENQLG
+423 MKDKIENQLG
-433 QLSVEFAGMK
+433 QVSVEFAGMK

-452 VGSAAMNRELSQKR
+452 VGSADMNRDLSKKR
-466 AKSVGDYLVKTY
+466 AKSVADYLVKTY

-492 DKPVSDNNTEDRK
+492 DKPVATNSTEE
-505 SCKPPDRVPAIGKI
+505 GKAANRRTEFQLL
-519 IGKPPPATRDP
+519 GK
-530 A
+530 

>member
-1 METEYQNKPG
+1 MATDYQTNPG
-11 KSIPGF
+11 LSIPGF
-17 PKKWTLGFQL
+17 PKKWTFGFQL
-27 IVLIIILALV
+27 IVLVIILGAI

-42 YGYPYLNNASKGNKA
+42 YGYPYLNKSSNSGKA
-57 DLRAGFN
+57 DLRGGFN
-64 NFVGFAPGIDINGG
+64 NFVGFAPGINLNGG
-78 AAPNKESRMYKEFGL
+78 AAPSKESRMYKEFGL

-121 TDISPIGMDRTS
+121 TDISPIGMDKNS
-133 DLAKMSVMQFL
+133 DLAKMSVVQFL

-157 DRSINTVADLKGK
+157 DKSINTVADLRGK

-194 EEDVKI
+194 EKDVEI
-200 LPMGDPFAAKTAF
+200 LPMSDPFAAKTAF

-222 VWSPDDEECL
+222 VWSPDDIECL
-232 KSRDAKVLTSTDLL
+232 RARDAKVLTSTDLL

-255 ARKDVLE
+255 ARKEVLE
-262 KKKDLFIKLS
+262 AKKDLFIKFS
-272 RAWLTANSEMKD
+272 KAWLVANSEMSNPD
-284 PSKMAQAAQTYK
+284 MMAEAAKTYK
-296 KAFQVPDDVSIILG
+296 TAFEVPDDVSTILD

-315 HYATYGDNVN
+315 HFATYGDNVN
-325 FFGLSTDFTG
+325 FFGLSTDYTG

-350 TGYGNKLTNIVPWAE
+350 TGYGNNLSSVVPWAE

-373 EISDLKGDAHA
+373 SISDLTGDAHA
-384 AEGQIQFEAPTTA
+384 AEGQIKFDSQTES
-397 DVKAPAVA
+397 DVQAPAVA
-405 IKPVIINFAT
+405 TKPVIINFAT
-415 GSWALTSE
+415 GSWTLTAE
-423 MKEKIENQLG
+423 MKQIIEDQVG

-452 VGSAAMNRELSQKR
+452 VGNAVMNKELSYKR
-466 AKSVGDYLVKTY
+466 AKAVADYLVKTY

-484 FIIVGNGP
+484 FVIVGNGQ
-492 DKPVSDNNTEDRK
+492 DKPVADNGTDEGRAANRRTEFQL
-505 SCKPPDRVPAIGKI
+505 IG
-519 IGKPPPATRDP
+519 A
-530 A
+530 

>member
-1 METEYQNKPG
+1 MQTDYQNKQG
-11 KSIPGF
+11 ATIPGF
-17 PKKWTLGFQL
+17 PKNWTFGFQL
-27 IVLIIILALV
+27 IVLFLIIGVI
-37 GAGVY
+37 GFGVY
-42 YGYPYLNNASKGNKA
+42 FGYPYMNKASMGNKA

-64 NFVGFAPGIDINGG
+64 NFVGFAPGINMNGG
-78 AAPNKESRMYKEFGL
+78 AAPNKDSRMYKEFGL
-93 TFEAIRMDDMQKL
+93 TFEAVRMDDMQKL

-121 TDISPIGMDRTS
+121 TDITPIGMDRSS
-133 DLAKMSVMQFL
+133 DLAKMSVVQFL

-157 DRSINTVADLKGK
+157 DEKINTVADLKGK

-194 EEDVKI
+194 EQDVQI

-232 KSRDAKVLTSTDLL
+232 KSRPSKVLTSTDLL

-262 KKKDLFIKLS
+262 KKKDLFVKLAK
-272 RAWLTANSEMKD
+272 AWLVANSEMTD
-284 PSKMAQAAQTYK
+284 PAKMAQAAQTYK
-296 KAFQVPDDVSIILG
+296 IAFEVPDDATTILD

-315 HYATYGDNVN
+315 HFATYGDNVN
-325 FFGLSTDFTG
+325 FFGLSTDYTG

-350 TGYGNKLTNIVPWAE
+350 SGYGNKLTNIVPWAE

-373 EISDLKGDAHA
+373 EIKDLQGKAHE
-384 AEGQIQFEAPTTA
+384 AEGQIQFDAPTTA
-397 DVKAPAVA
+397 DAKTPAVA
-405 IKPVIINFAT
+405 IKPIIINFAT
-415 GSWALTSE
+415 GSWALTPD
-423 MKEKIENQLG
+423 MKDKIENQLG

-452 VGSAAMNRELSQKR
+452 VGSADMNRDLSYKR
-466 AKSVGDYLVKTY
+466 AKSVADYLVKTY

-484 FIIVGNGP
+484 FVIVGNGP
-492 DKPVSDNNTEDRK
+492 DKPVSSNNTETGRAAN
-505 SCKPPDRVPAIGKI
+505 RRTEFQLLGK
-519 IGKPPPATRDP
+519 
-530 A
+530 

>member
-1 METEYQNKPG
+1 MATEYDNKPG

-17 PKKWTLGFQL
+17 PKNWTLGFQL
-27 IVLIIILALV
+27 LVLLIIIGAV
-37 GAGVY
+37 GVGVY
-42 YGYPYLNNASKGNKA
+42 FGYPYLNKASKGSVA
-57 DLRAGFN
+57 DLRGGFN
-64 NFVGFAPGIDINGG
+64 NFVGFAPGIDMNGG
-78 AAPNKESRMYKEFGL
+78 AAPNKESRMYKEFGI

-121 TDISPIGMDRTS
+121 TDISPIGMDRSS
-133 DLAKMSVMQFL
+133 DLAKMSVVQFL

-157 DRSINTVADLKGK
+157 DKSINTVADLKGK

-194 EEDVKI
+194 ENDVEI

-232 KSRDAKVLTSTDLL
+232 KSRDAKVLTSTNLL

-255 ARKDVLE
+255 ARKEVLE
-262 KKKDLFIKLS
+262 EKKDLFIKLS
-272 RAWLTANSEMKD
+272 RAWLVANSEMSD
-284 PSKMAQAAQTYK
+284 PEKMAKAAQTYK
-296 KAFQVPDDVSIILG
+296 VAFEVPDDVSIILD

-315 HYATYGDNVN
+315 HFANYGDNVN
-325 FFGLSTDFTG
+325 FFGLSTDYTG
-335 ITGQQ
+335 LTGQQ

-350 TGYGNKLTNIVPWAE
+350 ASYGNQLTNIVPWAE
-365 ASYPGIVQ
+365 ASYPGIIQ
-373 EISDLKGDAHA
+373 AITDLQGDAHV
-384 AEGQIQFEAPTTA
+384 AEGQIKFAAPTSS
-397 DVKAPAVA
+397 DIKAPAVA
-405 IKPVIINFAT
+405 IKPIIINFAT
-415 GSWALTSE
+415 ASWVLTAD
-423 MKEKIENQLG
+423 MKEVIENQLG

-452 VGSAAMNRELSQKR
+452 IGSAAMNRDLSYKR
-466 AKSVGDYLVKTY
+466 AKSVADYLVKTY
-478 NFDPNR
+478 SFDPNR

-492 DKPVSDNNTEDRK
+492 DKPVLDNNTEEGRAAN
-505 SCKPPDRVPAIGKI
+505 RRTEFQLLGE
-519 IGKPPPATRDP
+519 
-530 A
+530 